1 MRRTWEL
8 KPRILLRRSVS
19 KPFMTARTIMRA
31 ATPRKMPATEMKLMM
46 ETKTCLRLARR
57 YLRLIIH
64 S

>member
-1 MRRTWEL
+1 
-8 KPRILLRRSVS
+8 
-19 KPFMTARTIMRA
+19 MTARTIMRA